1 MIWVT
6 WAQHRREALVSGL
19 VLATASTLLVIT
31 GLNMLADFER
41 SGVAR
46 CVAQGARAV
55 GVFVTGTSCE
65 ALTGA
70 FPISW
75 HRLTL
80 PATLALMT
88 LPALLGV
95 FIAAPLLSREFEQ
108 GTYLLAWSQS
118 ITKLRWAVVKIGLLA
133 ASVVVAAT
141 ALALLVIW
149 WHGPL
154 DVAGFNGPWD
164 AFDIEGLA
172 PIAYATFALALGTLA
187 GLLIRRTVP
196 AMALTLFV
204 FAGVRLL
211 IAQIRPHFLAP
222 VTANAQGIV
231 QGSWVISPD
240 YYVDT
245 QGHQLSPDQVNAVMK
260 GCTVATGGSP
270 VDCLSQHGIRL
281 LADYQPLDRFWT
293 FQLIEA
299 AVFFGLAISLI
310 AVTLWWLQRRL

>member
-6 WAQHRREALVSGL
+6 WAQHRREALVSVL
-19 VLATASTLLVIT
+19 VLGVAATLLVIT

-41 SGVAR
+41 SGIAR

-55 GVFVTGTSCE
+55 GVFATGTSCD

-70 FPISW
+70 FPLAW

-80 PATLALMT
+80 AATLALMT

-108 GTYLLAWSQS
+108 GTNLLAWSQS
-118 ITKLRWAVVKIGLLA
+118 ITKLRWAVVKVGLITA
-133 ASVVVAAT
+133 FVVVAAT
-141 ALALLVIW
+141 ALGVLVIW

-164 AFDIEGLA
+164 AFEIEGLA
-172 PIAYATFALALGTLA
+172 PVAYATFALALGTLP

-204 FAGVRLL
+204 FVGVRLL

-222 VTANAQGIV
+222 VTANAQGII
-231 QGSWVISPD
+231 QGSWVVSPN
-240 YYVDT
+240 YYVDA
-245 QGHQLSPDQVNAVMK
+245 QGHHLSPDQLNGVTR
-260 GCTVATGGSP
+260 GCNYATESMM
-270 VDCLSQHGIRL
+270 DCLNQHGIKL

-299 AVFFGLAISLI
+299 ALFFGLAIGLVAIS
-310 AVTLWWLQRRL
+310 LWWLQRRL

>member
-6 WAQHRREALVSGL
+6 WAQHRREALVTGL
-19 VLATASTLLVIT
+19 VLAVAAALLVIT

-41 SGVAR
+41 SGIAR
-46 CVAQGARAV
+46 CVAQGIRAV
-55 GVFVTGTSCE
+55 GVFATGTSCD
-65 ALTGA
+65 AVTGA

-118 ITKLRWAVVKIGLLA
+118 ITKLRWAVIKVGLIAAAVVTASSGLA
-133 ASVVVAAT
+133 V
-141 ALALLVIW
+141 LVIW

-164 AFDIEGLA
+164 AFEIEGLA
-172 PIAYATFALALGTLA
+172 PVAYATFALALGTLA

-196 AMALTLFV
+196 AMALTLLV

-211 IAQIRPHFLAP
+211 IAQIRPHFLAS
-222 VTANAQGIV
+222 VTGNAQGMM

-245 QGHQLSPDQVNAVMK
+245 QGHHLSLEQVNGVIS
-260 GCTVATGGSP
+260 GCSVATGGSP
-270 VDCLSQHGIRL
+270 MDCLNQHGIRL

-299 AVFFGLAISLI
+299 ALFFVLAIGLVAIS
-310 AVTLWWLQRRL
+310 LWWLQRRL

>member
-1 MIWVT
+1 
-6 WAQHRREALVSGL
+6 
-19 VLATASTLLVIT
+19 
-31 GLNMLADFER
+31 
-41 SGVAR
+41 
-46 CVAQGARAV
+46 
-55 GVFVTGTSCE
+55 
-65 ALTGA
+65 
-70 FPISW
+70 
-75 HRLTL
+75 
-80 PATLALMT
+80 MT

-118 ITKLRWAVVKIGLLA
+118 ITKLRWAVVKVGLIA
-133 ASVVVAAT
+133 AAVMTAST
-141 ALALLVIW
+141 ALAVLVIW

-172 PIAYATFALALGTLA
+172 PVAYATFALALGTLA
-187 GLLIRRTVP
+187 GLLIRRTVA

-211 IAQIRPHFLAP
+211 IAQIRPHILAP
-222 VTANAQGIV
+222 VTADARSIM

-245 QGHQLSPDQVNAVMK
+245 QGHHLSLDQVNAAIS
-260 GCTVATGGSP
+260 GCGGGP
-270 VDCLSQHGIRL
+270 VDCLNQHGVRL

-299 AVFFGLAISLI
+299 AVFFGLAISLV
-310 AVTLWWLQRRL
+310 AFSLWWLQRRL

>member
-19 VLATASTLLVIT
+19 VLAAAAGLLVIT

-46 CVAQGARAV
+46 CVAHGARAV
-55 GVFVTGTSCE
+55 GVFATGTSCE

-70 FPISW
+70 FPITW

-118 ITKLRWAVVKIGLLA
+118 ITKLRWAVVKVGLIA
-133 ASVVVAAT
+133 ASVVMAAT
-141 ALALLVIW
+141 ALAVLVIW

-154 DVAGFNGPWD
+154 DLAGFNGPWD
-164 AFDIEGLA
+164 AFEIEGLA
-172 PIAYATFALALGTLA
+172 PVAYAAFALALGTLA
-187 GLLIRRTVP
+187 GLFVRRTVP
-196 AMALTLFV
+196 AMALALFV
-204 FAGVRLL
+204 FASVRLL
-211 IAQIRPHFLAP
+211 VAQIRPHFLP
-222 VTANAQGIV
+222 PITANAQGIM
-231 QGSWVISPD
+231 QGSWVISDD

-245 QGHQLSPDQVNAVMK
+245 QGHHLSLDQVNGVMS
-260 GCTVATGGSP
+260 GCNVATGGSP
-270 VDCLSQHGIRL
+270 MDCLNQHGIRL
-281 LADYQPLDRFWT
+281 LADYQPLERFWT

-299 AVFFGLAISLI
+299 AVFFGLAIGLVATS
-310 AVTLWWLQRRL
+310 LWWLQRRL